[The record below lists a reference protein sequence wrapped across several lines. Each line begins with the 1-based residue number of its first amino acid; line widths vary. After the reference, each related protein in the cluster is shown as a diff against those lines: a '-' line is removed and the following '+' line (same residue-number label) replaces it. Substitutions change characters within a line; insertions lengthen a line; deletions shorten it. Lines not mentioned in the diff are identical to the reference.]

1 MFAFNT
7 HRLPA
12 GCEQMQCGDTANQF
26 FCQSRCRI
34 DKVFATVENDEG
46 WFFLQTIDQDWNDVV
61 CSYRHA
67 ECGRNGWRNERS
79 AAESTQVD
87 EVRLAIESGAHL
99 VRDCNRYRGLADT
112 TRTDDR
118 HKLLLGEL
126 HLDFG
131 QRVATSE
138 HPHQARGQSGLRR
151 WIEISRHLRG
161 ERRYRHDEA
170 VPPPGHVRDI

>member
-1 MFAFNT
+1 VWG
-7 HRLPA
+7 H
-12 GCEQMQCGDTANQF
+12 GDQF

-67 ECGRNGWRNERS
+67 ECVATAGATS
-79 AAESTQVD
+79 AAPPRALRSMKYVWLLK
-87 EVRLAIESGAHL
+87 VVLIL
-99 VRDCNRYRGLADT
+99 VRRLQPLPWFLPIPPA
-112 TRTDDR
+112 TDDR

-161 ERRYRHDEA
+161 ERRYRTTKLY
-170 VPPPGHVRDI
+170 PRPGTFAIYRLPGSF